1 MILAIDVGY
10 SENKALAIGV
20 LFEDWNSTE
29 PMKIYKE
36 QIENIEPY
44 EAGAFYKRELPCIL
58 SLLDHI
64 CENVTAIVVDGYVH
78 LGAERRAGLGAHL
91 FDALDAKIPVIGVAK
106 NYFKETPIEHEVFRG
121 KSQKPI
127 YVTAVGMSLDQGI
140 KYIQYM
146 DGKNRIPTLLK
157 LADRYSREW

>member
-29 PMKIYKE
+29 PMKIYKK

-58 SLLDHI
+58 SLLDNI

-78 LGAERRAGLGAHL
+78 LGKERKAGLGAHL
-91 FDALDAKIPVIGVAK
+91 FNALDAKIPVVGVAK
-106 NYFKETPIEHEVFRG
+106 NYFKETPKEHEVFRG

-127 YVTAVGMSLDQGI
+127 YVTAVGLPLEDVITDI
-140 KYIQYM
+140 KQM
-146 DGKNRIPTLLK
+146 AGKNRIPTLLK